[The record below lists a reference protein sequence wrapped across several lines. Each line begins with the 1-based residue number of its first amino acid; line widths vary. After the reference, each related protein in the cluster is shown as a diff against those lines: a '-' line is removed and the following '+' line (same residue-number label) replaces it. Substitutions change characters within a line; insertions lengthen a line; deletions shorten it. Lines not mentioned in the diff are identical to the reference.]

1 MGRPGLALLLALAG
15 CSIQGTRQQGDTCL
29 SSRECASGLL
39 CEVTPSGP
47 SRCVLPTVLDAA
59 PADGPPTAPPDA
71 PDAPPAD
78 APSAD
83 ASPDAPTPDAPIDA
97 APTDSPRDAA
107 PDSTPPD
114 TTAPDSTPPDTTA
127 PDSAPLDTTASDT
140 VTPTDV
146 RDAGAVD
153 GAVDA

>member
-29 SSRECASGLL
+29 SSRECAPGLL

-59 PADGPPTAPPDA
+59 AADGPLTDA

-83 ASPDAPTPDAPIDA
+83 ASPDAPMADAPMDA
-97 APTDSPRDAA
+97 APPTDSPRDVT

-127 PDSAPLDTTASDT
+127 PDSTPLDTTAPDT
-140 VTPTDV
+140 ATPTDV
-146 RDAGAVD
+146 RDAGVAD
-153 GAVDA
+153 GAAEA